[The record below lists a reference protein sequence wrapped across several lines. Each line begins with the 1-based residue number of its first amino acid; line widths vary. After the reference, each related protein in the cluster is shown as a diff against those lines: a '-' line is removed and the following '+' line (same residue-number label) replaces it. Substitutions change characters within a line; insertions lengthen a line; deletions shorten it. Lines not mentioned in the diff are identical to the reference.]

1 LFALTQLALAGEVEA
16 VRARHCAAIAAFAA
30 RNFTNHWHLDVD
42 TCGSLFVEECDNLL
56 VAFDFAMHASLT
68 DPAARIFIAM
78 QCVCGAAGRPPELLG
93 RASALKLKIGD
104 LPEKLQAHVLAA
116 VGFSKIELSSDRFEC
131 FRSALLFLDKQD
143 ADDRLRVRVLGG
155 LAMDMLATGALSE
168 ARKMFVR
175 MQELQ
180 NPPLSPY
187 LTAFTTLVEARIT
200 EVSGDTEAALNL
212 YGLAI
217 SRGEAAGARRI
228 VERLRVLIMVILGNA
243 GRLDELIST
252 AKKLLPS
259 LVGPAWGHER
269 GSTLNNLA
277 MAYVEVGRLGPARDA
292 ALEAF
297 LLLRRHCD
305 TVALLDTVTRL
316 ALRCGCPEVA
326 AQLTGHLQAMQ
337 RANQLRLT
345 LVALEDQRAG
355 LEKLAQYFTAVELER
370 WLARG
375 ATLSDEQVDALVRDL
390 PDRSP

>member
-1 LFALTQLALAGEVEA
+1 
-16 VRARHCAAIAAFAA
+16 
-30 RNFTNHWHLDVD
+30 
-42 TCGSLFVEECDNLL
+42 
-56 VAFDFAMHASLT
+56 
-68 DPAARIFIAM
+68 
-78 QCVCGAAGRPPELLG
+78 
-93 RASALKLKIGD
+93 
-104 LPEKLQAHVLAA
+104 
-116 VGFSKIELSSDRFEC
+116 
-131 FRSALLFLDKQD
+131 
-143 ADDRLRVRVLGG
+143 LGG